1 VGPPKL
7 RVGLEALDT
16 VTIED
21 FVNSQLQY
29 LIELQKFDLRIFK
42 IQDQQRKAPEL
53 LRAVEAPL
61 QEIMTRLQ
69 ALKKTGESLATQR
82 RSAER
87 ELATQEDSLHKVRS
101 RLSELKTNKEYQ
113 AHLFEIEQAR
123 KKKDSIE
130 ENVLEMMERV
140 EENEKAIKELEE
152 QASEAKN
159 VFEAEKARVEAQI
172 AELANELSD
181 LERQQKM
188 VAEAVEKP
196 LLARYNR
203 LKTMRKG
210 FAVAEVRDGAC
221 GGCQLQ
227 LPPQLVAEVRR
238 GDELMD
244 CSYCHRILFMAHHL
258 EVETID

>member
-1 VGPPKL
+1 
-7 RVGLEALDT
+7 
-16 VTIED
+16 
-21 FVNSQLQY
+21 
-29 LIELQKFDLRIFK
+29 
-42 IQDQQRKAPEL
+42 
-53 LRAVEAPL
+53 
-61 QEIMTRLQ
+61 M
-69 ALKKTGESLATQR
+69 
-82 RSAER
+82 
-87 ELATQEDSLHKVRS
+87 HKVRN

-140 EENEKAIKELEE
+140 EENENAIKELEV

-159 VFEAEKARVEAQI
+159 VFEAEKARVEAQF

-188 VAEAVEKP
+188 VAEMVEKP

-210 FAVAEVRDGAC
+210 FAVAEVRDGSC
-221 GGCQLQ
+221 GGCRLQ

-258 EVETID
+258 EVESLD

>member
-1 VGPPKL
+1 M
-7 RVGLEALDT
+7 
-16 VTIED
+16 
-21 FVNSQLQY
+21 NSQLQF
-29 LIELQKFDLRIFK
+29 LIELQKFDLRIFQ
-42 IQDQQRKAPEL
+42 IQDAQRKAPEL
-53 LRAVEAPL
+53 LKAAESPF
-61 QEIMTRLQ
+61 QEILTRLE
-69 ALKKTGESLATQR
+69 ALKNTGEALVKQQ

-87 ELATQEDSLHKVRS
+87 ELATQEDLLHKVRS

-130 ENVLEMMERV
+130 ESVLETMVRV
-140 EENEKAIKELEE
+140 EENQQTVKELEE
-152 QASEAKN
+152 QAQEAQN
-159 VFEAEKARVEAQI
+159 VFNAEKARVEGQI

-181 LERQQKM
+181 LERQQKI
-188 VAEAVEKP
+188 VADMVEKP
-196 LLARYNR
+196 LLARYNG

-221 GGCQLQ
+221 GGCRLQ

-258 EVETID
+258 EVETLD

>member
-1 VGPPKL
+1 MGPPRL

-29 LIELQKFDLRIFK
+29 LIELQTFDLRIFK

-61 QEIMTRLQ
+61 QEILTRIQ
-69 ALKKTGESLATQR
+69 VLKKTGESLVTQR

-87 ELATQEDSLHKVRS
+87 ELATQEDSLHKVRN

-130 ENVLEMMERV
+130 ENVLELMERL

-152 QASEAKN
+152 QASEAK
-159 VFEAEKARVEAQI
+159 
-172 AELANELSD
+172 
-181 LERQQKM
+181 
-188 VAEAVEKP
+188 
-196 LLARYNR
+196 
-203 LKTMRKG
+203 
-210 FAVAEVRDGAC
+210 
-221 GGCQLQ
+221 
-227 LPPQLVAEVRR
+227 
-238 GDELMD
+238 
-244 CSYCHRILFMAHHL
+244 
-258 EVETID
+258 

>member
-1 VGPPKL
+1 
-7 RVGLEALDT
+7 
-16 VTIED
+16 
-21 FVNSQLQY
+21 VNSQLKY
-29 LIELQKFDLRIFK
+29 LIELQTFDLRIFK
-42 IQDQQRKAPEL
+42 IQDQHRKAPEL
-53 LRAVEAPL
+53 LKAVEAPL
-61 QEIMTRLQ
+61 QEILTRLQ
-69 ALKKTGESLATQR
+69 VLKNTGESLATQR

-87 ELATQEDSLHKVRS
+87 ELATQEDSLHKVRN

-140 EENEKAIKELEE
+140 EENEKAIKELEV

-159 VFEAEKARVEAQI
+159 VFEAEKARVDAQF

-188 VAEAVEKP
+188 VAEIVEKP

-203 LKTMRKG
+203 LKTIRKG
-210 FAVAEVRDGAC
+210 FAVAEVRDGSC
-221 GGCQLQ
+221 GGCRLQ

-258 EVETID
+258 EGETLV

>member
-1 VGPPKL
+1 VGPPRL

-29 LIELQKFDLRIFK
+29 LIELQTFDLRIFK

-61 QEIMTRLQ
+61 QEILTRIQ
-69 ALKKTGESLATQR
+69 VLKKTGESLVTQR

-87 ELATQEDSLHKVRS
+87 ELATQEDSLHKVRN

-130 ENVLEMMERV
+130 ENVLELMERV

-152 QASEAKN
+152 QASEAKK
-159 VFEAEKARVEAQI
+159 VFDVESARLEAQV
-172 AELANELSD
+172 AELGQELTD

-188 VAEAVEKP
+188 VAEMVEKP

-221 GGCQLQ
+221 GGCRLQ

-258 EVETID
+258 EVETLD